1 LRPGQN
7 SVLTRGVQATRAH
20 SRAPRR
26 SRLPEG
32 NDPAMH
38 EASRVIAGVSGSP
51 GSLRALRYAE
61 AIAHAA
67 PVIGHPASRLGG
79 DGRPPAPRRLLL
91 RLGRRPAEPVYS
103 SARRARA
110 RWLGASQHRQQ
121 TRLLVVG
128 AGRRG
133 TLRRPIGS
141 KVCRYFMT
149 HAQCP
154 VVLVPPLE
162 LACAPGSRLIAW
174 VSWHRSLT
182 PERILRDRADDPPG
196 PPACAAG

>member
-1 LRPGQN
+1 
-7 SVLTRGVQATRAH
+7 
-20 SRAPRR
+20 
-26 SRLPEG
+26 
-32 NDPAMH
+32 MH

-61 AIAHAA
+61 AIARAHMAA
-67 PVIGHPASRLGG
+67 LIPVIAWQPPGGDNYHLRMTSDFLRREWEEMGVRRLRDACCSAWGDVPLSPFIHPHVERGPAGWVLVSIASRPG
-79 DGRPPAPRRLLL
+79 D
-91 RLGRRPAEPVYS
+91 
-103 SARRARA
+103 
-110 RWLGASQHRQQ
+110 
-121 TRLLVVG
+121 LLVVG

-141 KVCRYFMT
+141 KVCRYCMT

-154 VVLVPPLE
+154 VVLVPPPE